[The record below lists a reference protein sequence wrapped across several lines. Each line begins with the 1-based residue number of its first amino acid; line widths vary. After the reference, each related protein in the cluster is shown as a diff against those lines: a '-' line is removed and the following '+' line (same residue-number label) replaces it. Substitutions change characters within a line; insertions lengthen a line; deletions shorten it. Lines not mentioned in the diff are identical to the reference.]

1 MGGNLLNR
9 LQFCNCISQQSIGQS
24 AVAIDAIILGS
35 RPRMRRLWRTLR
47 RASSATCGRSIRRV
61 GPGGWVDKDAKK
73 VQLHRQFSSCGD
85 RGLVTVFEPTPA
97 YFVRGK
103 RKKRGAVHLS
113 RVSVRHRTRTARG
126 TCFPPK
132 MWTKPPKRGL
142 GSTSAEPVYQQLIQA
157 K

>member
-1 MGGNLLNR
+1 MADPAPR
-9 LQFCNCISQQSIGQS
+9 IQRD
-24 AVAIDAIILGS
+24 V
-35 RPRMRRLWRTLR
+35 RPQHPT
-47 RASSATCGRSIRRV
+47 
-61 GPGGWVDKDAKK
+61 GWVDKDAKK
-73 VQLHRQFSSCGD
+73 VQLHRQFSSCGG

-142 GSTSAEPVYQQLIQA
+142 GSTSALSTNSSYKQN
-157 K
+157 KKSK